1 MPPVPYTLSTMAAD
15 AVGLLDHLGI
25 DSAHVT
31 GSSMGGMIAQQ
42 IAIDHPTRV
51 LTLTSVMSTSGEP
64 EYFEGTPEAN
74 AALTG
79 PRPTEREAFVA
90 DAVEKRAISC
100 STRYFDPV
108 ETKRMSEDAYDR
120 MFYPEGLARQMA
132 AIRASGDRAEGL
144 RALDI
149 PTLVIH
155 GREDTLILPKGGERT
170 AELVPGANLL
180 MLNDMSHDL
189 PRPLWPLIIDA
200 IISHTTHA
208 IG

>member
-1 MPPVPYTLSTMAAD
+1 MAAD

-25 DSAHVT
+25 GAAHVA

-64 EYFEGTPEAN
+64 EYFQSTPEAT

-79 PRPTEREAFVA
+79 PRPSEREAFIA
-90 DAVEKRAISC
+90 DAVERRAVTS

-108 ETKRMSEDAYDR
+108 ETAKMTAEAYDR
-120 MFYPEGLARQMA
+120 MFYPEGLVRQMA
-132 AIRASGDRAEGL
+132 AIRASGDRASGL
-144 RALDI
+144 RELTA

-155 GREDTLILPKGGERT
+155 GREDPLIRPKGGERT

-180 MLNDMSHDL
+180 VLNDMSHDL
-189 PRPLWPLIIDA
+189 PRPLWPAIIDA
-200 IISHTTHA
+200 VISHTSHA
-208 IG
+208 VS